1 MELFKLRYNLYK
13 YFIKNNFYFKNTFNS
28 LNLYKNLVYI
38 IIIFFI
44 LIFLIGFEYINS
56 FIIFFIIILII
67 FIYNIE
73 IILIKLDN
81 IINNKSFQ
89 IYYNYYN
96 TLNKIFNINYDNIN
110 DIDGI
115 INSPDS
121 SSSITKI
128 ELTYGGVG
136 YTPDR
141 DYTITFPEEIK
152 EKAQIRKI
160 QAHHNVDTITP
171 QLLAIISIKDAAK
184 IDARN
189 GSVLTNLEVIDLNN
203 IAIKLFNSQIKNY
216 DKSSDVESNINSY
229 ISNISNIINSNN
241 YNEFVEAKN
250 QYDTAET
257 KFNTEQDK
265 LDEIIKN
272 INDKNNNYFNNLDYP
287 HPPIED
293 TEDSRKFYYNL
304 IYEASESRYTAEKDK
319 IAKGK
324 YYYELNQKI
333 DNDKSNIITKIKELY
348 TKKIREYDD
357 AILERA
363 NADTDFYNLKGQ
375 SATANVKS
383 LRNGSLSGEIYI
395 TNGGNNITSLDIIP
409 TITLAGGSDAF
420 TPPIAPATF
429 KYYISSNL
437 TTPNI
442 KEYSLSY
449 MNVYEN
455 IKRKI
460 GYVDNVLNEDIEEH
474 INLIK
479 KENDLLKY
487 IDDIYD
493 KKYDFLKKFLI
504 LNKDKNEEIY
514 NIFGNNSITNIIEKM
529 NEKTILINLE
539 ILEKNKDDSSIKNIY
554 SKFMNKLE
562 LKDLSFLENSN
573 LNNNEKIQKSID
585 NFNLIFNY
593 LIIINIII
601 FTILIHI
608 FFIKLY

>member
-141 DYTITFPEEIK
+141 DYTIT
-152 EKAQIRKI
+152 
-160 QAHHNVDTITP
+160 
-171 QLLAIISIKDAAK
+171 
-184 IDARN
+184 
-189 GSVLTNLEVIDLNN
+189 
-203 IAIKLFNSQIKNY
+203 
-216 DKSSDVESNINSY
+216 IN
-229 ISNISNIINSNN
+229 
-241 YNEFVEAKN
+241 
-250 QYDTAET
+250 Q
-257 KFNTEQDK
+257 
-265 LDEIIKN
+265 
-272 INDKNNNYFNNLDYP
+272 
-287 HPPIED
+287 
-293 TEDSRKFYYNL
+293 
-304 IYEASESRYTAEKDK
+304 
-319 IAKGK
+319 
-324 YYYELNQKI
+324 
-333 DNDKSNIITKIKELY
+333 
-348 TKKIREYDD
+348 
-357 AILERA
+357 
-363 NADTDFYNLKGQ
+363 
-375 SATANVKS
+375 ATANVKS

-409 TITLAGGSDAF
+409 TITLVGGSGELPA
-420 TPPIAPATF
+420 IAPATF

-514 NIFGNNSITNIIEKM
+514 NIFGNKSITNIIEKM

-601 FTILIHI
+601 FTILLHI

>member
-1 MELFKLRYNLYK
+1 MSLIKIEMELFKLRYNLYK
-13 YFIKNNFYFKNTFNS
+13 YLIKNNFYFKNTFKS
-28 LNLYKNLVYI
+28 LNVFKNLTYI
-38 IIIFFI
+38 TIIFFI
-44 LIFLIGFEYINS
+44 LIFIIGFEFINIY
-56 FIIFFIIILII
+56 IIFFIIILII

-141 DYTITFPEEIK
+141 EYIITFPEK
-152 EKAQIRKI
+152 
-160 QAHHNVDTITP
+160 
-171 QLLAIISIKDAAK
+171 
-184 IDARN
+184 N
-189 GSVLTNLEVIDLNN
+189 G
-203 IAIKLFNSQIKNY
+203 Q
-216 DKSSDVESNINSY
+216 
-229 ISNISNIINSNN
+229 
-241 YNEFVEAKN
+241 
-250 QYDTAET
+250 
-257 KFNTEQDK
+257 
-265 LDEIIKN
+265 
-272 INDKNNNYFNNLDYP
+272 P
-287 HPPIED
+287 
-293 TEDSRKFYYNL
+293 
-304 IYEASESRYTAEKDK
+304 
-319 IAKGK
+319 
-324 YYYELNQKI
+324 
-333 DNDKSNIITKIKELY
+333 
-348 TKKIREYDD
+348 
-357 AILERA
+357 
-363 NADTDFYNLKGQ
+363 
-375 SATANVKS
+375 ATANVKS

-395 TNGGNNITSLDIIP
+395 INGGNNITSLDIIP

-455 IKRKI
+455 IKRRI

-539 ILEKNKDDSSIKNIY
+539 ILEKNKDDSSIKDIY

-601 FTILIHI
+601 FTILLHI